1 MRVSNS
7 FVRFILVAHFS
18 IKTVSLICL
27 VASTLAKAVLAT
39 KLTLVAGNNFWGLFE
54 LIESDKRIWNR
65 SYSYLEWR

>member
-1 MRVSNS
+1 MGVSNS

-39 KLTLVAGNNFWGLFE
+39 KLTLVAGNYFLVLLN
-54 LIESDKRIWNR
+54 
-65 SYSYLEWR
+65 